1 MLDRLWNRIKHGKIH
16 TAESPDDICVICYE
30 NWTNA
35 GTHGLCSLPCGHL
48 FGQSCINKWL
58 QDHDRCPECNAIS
71 AQTDIRLIRARN
83 LKVIDNTNEEIFKR
97 EIKELKTANHKLTEE
112 NARLASQNQ
121 LLFVGG
127 NFKSHFYFNQILAI
141 FLLLFVGYLL
151 FFVTSMQMI
160 LEPDRE
166 TNQQSEII
174 FEPIKAIGV
183 LVDIIFTLG
192 FYSFFNHRFK
202 RFQLPLLPCQ
212 WSRY

>member
-127 NFKSHFYFNQILAI
+127 NFKSHFLFQSNFSHLPPIVRWLSVVLRYLNANDSWPRSRDESTIGHNFRADQSNWSISRYNLHLR
-141 FLLLFVGYLL
+141 FLL
-151 FFVTSMQMI
+151 
-160 LEPDRE
+160 
-166 TNQQSEII
+166 I
-174 FEPIKAIGV
+174 F
-183 LVDIIFTLG
+183 
-192 FYSFFNHRFK
+192 
-202 RFQLPLLPCQ
+202 
-212 WSRY
+212 